1 MMAHNEIPGGAESI
15 DQRYFARRANA
26 VDDDESVARP
36 GLTPAF
42 APRESEAPS
51 EPRSFAAPWE
61 GEAPSEPQSFAALR
75 SQKRALLAEQRAGW
89 NEGRPAPPEDL
100 LRRWPT
106 DPAADPDAASLL
118 AADYF
123 QRRRRGEGPS
133 LNEYEDRFPAQS
145 RSLASLVSLHD
156 ALRSLNDTAP
166 DQDQVPTLRLP
177 DVGDAVFG
185 FRLEHALGKGAFA
198 RVFLARQGHLAGR
211 PVVLKVSAIEGTEPQ
226 TLAQLQHTNIVPIYS
241 VHEDTEAGLRAVC
254 MPYFGGASLSRVLEE
269 LFSASPV
276 PQHGPEFVKAL
287 GAVQAPALDR
297 VQDQDGTVIAHPG
310 QTPLDALAGLDY
322 ARVTIWVAS
331 RLAEGLQHAH
341 QRGVLHR
348 DVKPSNVLI
357 SAEGQPLLL
366 DFNLAHDRST
376 DLAHASI
383 GGTIAYMAPE
393 HLRAILQPTPE
404 QVRLV
409 DHRSDIYSLGMG
421 IAEMLT
427 GQNPFAQSA
436 SYSAFPLQIEAMVL
450 ERSKQV
456 SSVRATRAEVPWGLE
471 SVVRKCLD
479 PDPAQRYQQADQ
491 LAEDLRRL
499 LDDRPLRYPSELSQV
514 ERCRK
519 WARRHPRLTTAGTV
533 ATVAAVA
540 LVTLATAFA
549 GVSRHL
555 SRTRDDLG
563 ILQARNR
570 LAAHDAG
577 TDEALT
583 LVNTVI
589 ERQDLLR
596 QGLAVCQRTLALYDP
611 PAGSDRKE
619 HPDWVRLNPDQRR
632 RVAEDRR
639 ELLLL
644 AAGARVLLA
653 PGDRRASRAAL
664 AELGKAEAIP
674 GLEPSRALWNDRARY
689 LALLGDGER
698 ARVARR
704 RAAATPAYTARDH
717 YLLATSYARQGG
729 SGGYDRAISE
739 LNQTLR
745 IKPGHYWSHLL
756 RGVCFLEKGDDV
768 AASGDFGA
776 CAGLRGDLAWGYFN
790 RAYVLD
796 RSGKKAQAVEDY
808 TAAIGRDPRFV
819 PARINRGMALLQ
831 LRRYREALED
841 FEAVRAGNPRAEDAA
856 LSAGRGM
863 ALEGLGQHEQA
874 DAVFARAFTA
884 VGSAPCAARTRLLW
898 TYGFAVSARLPAQAR
913 AAFQEVLEGDAR
925 HPQALYG
932 LAMLAMSDGR
942 NQETIALLN
951 RAVQAAP
958 DFVEARRYRAVALA
972 RCSAWEQASRDIRW
986 CLDREPTV
994 GETLYAA
1001 ACVSSLAA
1009 GKLGTKE
1016 TLQQSISLLRQA
1028 LERGVGRDKLG
1039 TDPDLES
1046 LRGRPE
1052 FERLAHRADDNPA
1065 PPNTP

>member
-1 MMAHNEIPGGAESI
+1 MTAPNEIPGGAESI
-15 DQRYFARRANA
+15 DPRYFARRANP
-26 VDDDESVARP
+26 VTDDESVAQP
-36 GLTPAF
+36 GRTPAF
-42 APRESEAPS
+42 ASR
-51 EPRSFAAPWE
+51 E
-61 GEAPSEPQSFAALR
+61 GEAPSEPGSFAALR
-75 SQKRALLAEQRAGW
+75 GRKRALLAEQKAGW
-89 NEGRPAPPEDL
+89 NEGRPSPPEDL

-118 AADYF
+118 AEDFF
-123 QRRRRGEGPS
+123 QRRRRGEDPS
-133 LNEYEDRFPAQS
+133 LDEYEDRFPAQS
-145 RSLASLVSLHD
+145 RSLASLVTRHD
-156 ALRSLNDTAP
+156 ALRSLDDTAP
-166 DQDQVPTLRLP
+166 AQVPALRLP

-198 RVFLARQGHLAGR
+198 RVFLASQGHLAGR

-254 MPYFGGASLSRVLEE
+254 MPYFGGASLSAVLKE

-276 PQHGPEFVKAL
+276 PQHGREFVKAL
-287 GAVQAPALDR
+287 EAVQAPALDR
-297 VQDQDGTVIAHPG
+297 VQDQDQDGAAATDPG

-322 ARVTIWVAS
+322 ARVTIWVAA

-348 DVKPSNVLI
+348 DVKPSNILI

-366 DFNLAHDRST
+366 DFNLAHDRRANR
-376 DLAHASI
+376 AHATI

-393 HLRAILQPTPE
+393 HLRAILQQTPE
-404 QVRLV
+404 QARLV
-409 DHRSDIYSLGMG
+409 DHRSDIYSMGMV

-427 GQNPFAQSA
+427 GQNPFARSA
-436 SYSAFPLQIEAMVL
+436 SYSAFPLQIEAMAL
-450 ERSKQV
+450 ERSKEAP
-456 SSVRATRAEVPWGLE
+456 SVRAVRAEVPWGLE
-471 SVVRKCLD
+471 SVIRKCLD
-479 PDPAQRYQQADQ
+479 PDPARRYQEADQ

-499 LDDRPLRYPSELSQV
+499 LDDWPLRYAPELSQV

-533 ATVAAVA
+533 AALAAVA
-540 LVTLATAFA
+540 LLTLATAFA

-555 SRTRDDLG
+555 SRTRDHLG
-563 ILQARNR
+563 ILEARDR

-596 QGLAVCQRTLALYDP
+596 QGLAVCERTLALYDP
-611 PAGSDRKE
+611 PAGSARKE
-619 HPDWVRLNPDQRR
+619 HPDWVRLAPDQRR

-653 PGDRRASRAAL
+653 PGDRRALRAAL
-664 AELGKAEAIP
+664 AQLDQAESIP
-674 GLEPSRALWNDRARY
+674 GLEPSRALWNDRTRY
-689 LALLGDGER
+689 LSLLGDGAGTR
-698 ARVARR
+698 AAQR
-704 RAAATPAYTARDH
+704 RAAATPAHTSRDH

-739 LNQTLR
+739 LNQSLR

-790 RAYVLD
+790 RGYVLD
-796 RSGKKAQAVEDY
+796 RGGTKAQAVEDY
-808 TAAIGRDPRFV
+808 AAALGRDPRFV

-831 LRRYREALED
+831 LRRYSEALED
-841 FEAVRAGNPRAEDAA
+841 FEAVRAGDPRGEDAA
-856 LSAGRGM
+856 LAAGRGM
-863 ALEGLGQHEQA
+863 ALEGLGRHGEA

-884 VGSAPCAARTRLLW
+884 VGPAPGAARTRLLW
-898 TYGFAVSARLPAQAR
+898 TYGFAVSARLPSKAR

-932 LAMLAMSDGR
+932 LAMLAMTDGR
-942 NQETIALLN
+942 NQEAIALLN
-951 RAVQAAP
+951 RALQAAP

-972 RCSAWEQASRDIRW
+972 RCSAWEQAGRDIRW
-986 CLDREPTV
+986 CLDREPTM

-1009 GKLGTKE
+1009 GKLGTRE
-1016 TLQQSISLLRQA
+1016 TLQQSLDLLRQA
-1028 LERGVGRDKLG
+1028 LEQGVGRDKLP
-1039 TDPDLES
+1039 TDPDLEA
-1046 LRGRPE
+1046 LRGQPE
-1052 FERLAHRADDNPA
+1052 FARLARQESDNHA
-1065 PPNTP
+1065 PPDTP